1 MREHTHGFCEGDVV
15 IFGIFVLSVSG
26 WKATGVVAVVGNCF
40 YMEAKRRYD
49 YRIEPRDVDFTRRAT
64 VMSLVD
70 YILHTAGEDA
80 DRNGF
85 GVRDLNMHNA
95 SWVLTRLGLE
105 TYRMPEEYEDVSITT
120 WVSDV
125 SRAMTTRNFE
135 VLDSDGGMVAAAVT
149 NWAMIDL
156 SARRMLDLH
165 TLPAYDSMTQ
175 PFPVPVEMPRRL
187 AAVREPQNVSV
198 RKVAYSDLD
207 FNCHTN
213 SVKYVEW
220 VVDTLPLEVVVKGRM
235 ERLDINFMH
244 ETRYGD
250 ALSIASAEA
259 EGTRCF
265 EILAADGTPACRMAL
280 RFSRE

>member
-1 MREHTHGFCEGDVV
+1 
-15 IFGIFVLSVSG
+15 
-26 WKATGVVAVVGNCF
+26 
-40 YMEAKRRYD
+40 MEAKRRYD
-49 YRIEPRDVDFTRRAT
+49 YRIEPRDVDFNRRAT
-64 VMSLVD
+64 VMSVVD

-95 SWVLTRLGLE
+95 SWVLTRMGLE
-105 TYRMPEEYEDVSITT
+105 TYRMPEEYEDISIST

-135 VLDSDGGMVAAAVT
+135 VFDRNGCVVAAAAT

-187 AAVREPQNVSV
+187 AAIREPQNVSV
-198 RKVAYSDLD
+198 HKVAYSDLD
-207 FNCHTN
+207 FNCHAN

-220 VVDTLPLEVVVKGRM
+220 AVDTLPLEILATRRP

-250 ALSIASAEA
+250 ELSITSAEA
-259 EGTRCF
+259 DGTRSF
-265 EILAADGTPACRMAL
+265 EILAADGTPACRMAF
-280 RFSRE
+280 RFSM